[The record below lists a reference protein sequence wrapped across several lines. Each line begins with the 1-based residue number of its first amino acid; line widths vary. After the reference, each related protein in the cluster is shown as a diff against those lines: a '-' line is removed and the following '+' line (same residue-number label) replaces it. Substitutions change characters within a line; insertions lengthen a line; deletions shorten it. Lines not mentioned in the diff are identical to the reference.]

1 MAKLDYI
8 KVQKKYGRK
17 GLMSRLFL
25 IILCCMA
32 ECKGD
37 RNKKISNRIIY
48 PVEVYK
54 RICVCET
61 PTCQT

>member
-25 IILCCMA
+25 IILRCMA
-32 ECKGD
+32 RCKGD
-37 RNKKISNRIIY
+37 RNKRFVSIRVNCWFDLLTNTLLTIIG
-48 PVEVYK
+48 
-54 RICVCET
+54 
-61 PTCQT
+61 

>member
-25 IILCCMA
+25 IILRCMA

-37 RNKKISNRIIY
+37 RNKRFVSIRVNRWFVLLTNTLLTIIG
-48 PVEVYK
+48 
-54 RICVCET
+54 
-61 PTCQT
+61 